1 MSEFTHVDLCSGI
14 GGFSLA
20 AWWAGFQT
28 ILHCEIDPYCQ
39 KVLAKNFPEVPI
51 HDDIHALTG
60 ISSADLLTG
69 GPPCQPFSNA
79 GKRVG
84 TADDRHLWPEMLRI
98 IDASRPT
105 WCVIENVDGFTGMA
119 LDLVWSDLESANY
132 EVGAVVFPASAVGAW
147 HRRDRLW
154 VIAHT
159 QSVGCGSGR
168 SWRSL
173 ASTSGKQQQTLSTRE
188 TPDGRE
194 YRVDQWTS
202 EPSVDRMVPGL
213 PSELDICRR
222 RAIGNSIVPQQA
234 FPVLRAIADSLR
246 LERSA

>member
-1 MSEFTHVDLCSGI
+1 MTTSTLLPASPPPTY
-14 GGFSLA
+14 L
-20 AWWAGFQT
+20 
-28 ILHCEIDPYCQ
+28 
-39 KVLAKNFPEVPI
+39 PEVHHVSHLVMPGSES
-51 HDDIHALTG
+51 ARQMTA
-60 ISSADLLTG
+60 ISGQRCCALLT
-69 GPPCQPFSNA
+69 Q
-79 GKRVG
+79 
-84 TADDRHLWPEMLRI
+84 ADPLGALLK
-98 IDASRPT
+98 
-105 WCVIENVDGFTGMA
+105 NVDGFTGMA